1 MFDKIITVCL
11 NPSFDVTIWID
22 NFDFSEPV
30 KAVRE
35 EVYAGGKAINV
46 SKALTSL
53 EVPNKCVGILGK
65 DNSEKFLSLLN
76 GFEFQHIL
84 IDGEIRNNFSIVSKE
99 NTMLKVNRN
108 GFSISKSL
116 LDNIQ
121 TIIKNNIST
130 AKNPIIIFSG
140 SLPTGITKE
149 DYIALIKVFCDKVKV
164 CIDSDCLTVK
174 DLKEIKPFLI
184 KPNKVEFN
192 KLADISFTDLQ
203 DIIEYSKTLSPY
215 ITHLLISL
223 SDDGL
228 LYIGNSKAYWCKAPK
243 VNVLSTVGAGDTT
256 LAGFIYGIEKEM
268 PIEDA
273 IKFATACGTVSVT
286 LEGTATIEKSQV
298 YNFLSSMPDLELVK
312 YDLY

>member
-130 AKNPIIIFSG
+130 
-140 SLPTGITKE
+140 
-149 DYIALIKVFCDKVKV
+149 
-164 CIDSDCLTVK
+164 
-174 DLKEIKPFLI
+174 
-184 KPNKVEFN
+184 
-192 KLADISFTDLQ
+192 
-203 DIIEYSKTLSPY
+203 
-215 ITHLLISL
+215 
-223 SDDGL
+223 
-228 LYIGNSKAYWCKAPK
+228 
-243 VNVLSTVGAGDTT
+243 
-256 LAGFIYGIEKEM
+256 
-268 PIEDA
+268 
-273 IKFATACGTVSVT
+273 
-286 LEGTATIEKSQV
+286 
-298 YNFLSSMPDLELVK
+298 
-312 YDLY
+312 